1 MNTKKRPKTIVLRAL
16 LVFIPW
22 LCMGCDPY
30 FSGHDMGFPFEV
42 PVEYTPCHNQ
52 EIIEP
57 GNAYTLLNGTQVQ
70 WDSVLC
76 LFTNITVNYRNE
88 THPIHVFNSGGINGS
103 GPLLDT
109 IAPSVYFIR
118 WPFQTKM
125 NLGMSVERGV
135 QPITL
140 QQVHA
145 ILGVDSFVN
154 HRNNTDLF
162 YANPLKFGNTAMN
175 NSTLQGYTFQWYF
188 GKYLD
193 NKTWKP
199 FQIKI
204 ASDALRCVPY
214 FAAGIPIQVGDS
226 LRCRAN
232 LNSMFGN
239 YDFTQFAFNEGKST
253 DEKNALLGI
262 IRNQQNPLLESFKFA
277 PH

>member
-1 MNTKKRPKTIVLRAL
+1 MKNKKRPNTIVLRAL
-16 LVFIPW
+16 LVFAPCLMI
-22 LCMGCDPY
+22 GCDPY
-30 FSGHDMGFPFEV
+30 FSGHNMGFPFEV

-52 EIIEP
+52 EIVVP
-57 GNAYTLLNGTQVQ
+57 GDTYTLLSGTQVQ

-88 THPIHVFNSGGINGS
+88 THPIHVFNNGGINGS

-118 WPFQTKM
+118 WPFQTQM
-125 NLGMSVERGV
+125 NLGMSVEGGE

-145 ILGVDSFVN
+145 TLGVDSFVN
-154 HRNNTDLF
+154 HRNNIDLF
-162 YANPLKFGNTAMN
+162 WANPLKVGNNAMYN
-175 NSTLQGYTFQWYF
+175 NIQQGYTFQWYF
-188 GKYLD
+188 GKYLN

-204 ASDALRCVPY
+204 ASDEFRCNPY
-214 FAAGIPIQVGDS
+214 FAACIPILAGDS

-232 LNSMFGN
+232 LNSMFGD
-239 YDFTQFAFNEGKST
+239 YDFSQFAINEGKSA

-262 IRNQQNPLLESFKFA
+262 IRNQQNPLLECFKFA
-277 PH
+277 PR